1 MFDDFCAIALYL
13 IEILHQTTTSRTP
26 RSHSLGLY
34 LIEILHQT
42 TTSVDCSLFCYSC
55 ILSKFYIKPQ
65 LRLERELSCCVVS
78 YRNST
83 SNHNIASRLFLS
95 RSVVSYRNSTSNHNN
110 PRYLPN
116 RKNVVSYRNSTS
128 NHNFTVAVTFSIT
141 LYLIEILHQTTTSP
155 FDPKGFK
162 GCILSKFYIKPQ
174 RWHLQRLRRQV
185 VSYRNSTSNHN
196 SSEVVFDEV
205 VVVSYRNSTSNHNS
219 SETII
224 VTRRLYLIE
233 ILHQTTT
240 FGYSSILERC
250 CILSKFYIKPQ
261 HLTLI
266 GKNNLSCILSK
277 FYIKPQLR
285 DWLRY
290 VCTVV
295 SYRNSTSNH
304 NNATMSGG
312 SASLYLIE
320 ILHQTTTRAQLPP
333 ILLLLYLIEILHQTT
348 TTNLERFSPV

>member
-1 MFDDFCAIALYL
+1 MKDGLVVSYRNSTSNHNSRYYKYFLFQLYL
-13 IEILHQTTTSRTP
+13 IEILHQTTTMK
-26 RSHSLGLY
+26 LQQ
-34 LIEILHQT
+34 LINQ
-42 TTSVDCSLFCYSC
+42 
-55 ILSKFYIKPQ
+55 K
-65 LRLERELSCCVVS
+65 
-78 YRNST
+78 
-83 SNHNIASRLFLS
+83 
-95 RSVVSYRNSTSNHNN
+95 
-110 PRYLPN
+110 
-116 RKNVVSYRNSTS
+116 
-128 NHNFTVAVTFSIT
+128 

-240 FGYSSILERC
+240 RSNTLFSKSSLYLIEILHQTTTLPVVLQALRC

-261 HLTLI
+261 LRTASSWC
-266 GKNNLSCILSK
+266 SC
-277 FYIKPQLR
+277 
-285 DWLRY
+285 
-290 VCTVV
+290 VV

-304 NNATMSGG
+304 NITGALGQLFG
-312 SASLYLIE
+312 LYLIE
-320 ILHQTTTRAQLPP
+320 ILHQTTTQIGTRA
-333 ILLLLYLIEILHQTT
+333 LLL
-348 TTNLERFSPV
+348 